1 MRSLQS
7 MFDTDQLIGHHYERG
22 LWQGGGGGGAYY
34 NNQKFT
40 VVPGPTILSVR
51 CVTV

>member
-1 MRSLQS
+1 MKEVYGR
-7 MFDTDQLIGHHYERG
+7 E
-22 LWQGGGGGGAYY
+22 GGAYY